1 MYEIWLALNIVYEI
15 ALSIWPTLLVLLLI
29 WLVLLVVARKR
40 LNSCAIRPAM
50 MLAVV
55 VAVVL
60 FLATPALT
68 QSSFSEMGY
77 WVDWAN
83 LLGVAVGFGVA
94 AGVFFLPIAALV
106 CPRCKAKA

>member
-1 MYEIWLALNIVYEI
+1 MYEIWLVLNIVYEI

-50 MLAVV
+50 MLAAV

-60 FLATPALT
+60 FFATPALT
-68 QSSFSEMGY
+68 
-77 WVDWAN
+77 
-83 LLGVAVGFGVA
+83 
-94 AGVFFLPIAALV
+94 
-106 CPRCKAKA
+106 

>member
-1 MYEIWLALNIVYEI
+1 MYEIWLVLNIVYEI

-50 MLAVV
+50 MLAAV

-60 FLATPALT
+60 FFATPALT
-68 QSSFSEMGY
+68 KSSFSEMGY

-83 LLGVAVGFGVA
+83 LLGVAAGFGVA